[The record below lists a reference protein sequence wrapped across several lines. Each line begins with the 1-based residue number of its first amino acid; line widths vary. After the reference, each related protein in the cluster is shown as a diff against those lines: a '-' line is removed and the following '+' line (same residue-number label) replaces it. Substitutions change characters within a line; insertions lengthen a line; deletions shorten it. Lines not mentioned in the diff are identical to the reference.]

1 MDYSKIIK
9 EIGRGKNHA
18 RDLDQETA
26 FQLYRAMLAGEVPPL
41 ELGGI
46 LIALRI
52 KGEAQEEMLGFY
64 QAMQQ
69 QVIRLQKP
77 QGRPMPVVLPSY
89 NGARKQANLTP
100 LLALLLARVGL
111 PVVVHGVLNDSTRVT
126 SAEIFRELGL
136 PWSEDPQHA
145 QQRLDSGNPVFIPV
159 SALSASLAV
168 QLDLRWKM
176 GVRNSAHTLA
186 KLATPFGDEEV
197 LRIASVSHPEYVGRV
212 ASFFCQ
218 IGARGLLMHGT
229 EGEAYANPQRCPQI
243 HYISRGEQRVLLP
256 RPEQDEVADV
266 PAAKD
271 AVTTA
276 RWTARCLACEVA
288 IPAPIARQVACCL
301 LAAGEVES
309 LEQGLER
316 LERLPK

>member
-1 MDYSKIIK
+1 MDYTKIIK

-18 RDLDQETA
+18 RDLDRETA
-26 FQLYRAMLAGEVPPL
+26 FQLYQKMLADEVGEL
-41 ELGGI
+41 ALGGI
-46 LIALRI
+46 LIAMRI
-52 KGEAQEEMLGFY
+52 KGEAEEEMLGFY

-69 QVIRLQKP
+69 QVMRLQAP

-111 PVVVHGVLNDSTRVT
+111 PVVVHGVLDDSTRVT
-126 SAEIFRELGL
+126 SAETFRALGL
-136 PWSEDPQHA
+136 PWSQDAAHA
-145 QQRLDSGNPVFIPV
+145 QQRLDNGETVFIPV
-159 SALSASLAV
+159 NALSAPLDR
-168 QLDLRWKM
+168 QLGLRWRM

-186 KLATPFGDEEV
+186 KLATPFAEQDV

-212 ASFFCQ
+212 ASFFRQ

-243 HYISRGEQRVLLP
+243 HYIVDGEQQVLLE
-256 RPEQDEVADV
+256 RPAQDETPEL

-271 AVTTA
+271 AETTA
-276 RWTARCLACEVA
+276 RWTERCLAGEVA
-288 IPAPIARQVACCL
+288 IPLAIQRQIACCL
-301 LAAGEVES
+301 LAAGEVDS
-309 LEQGLER
+309 LEQGLAR
-316 LERLPK
+316 LRSA

>member
-1 MDYSKIIK
+1 MDYTKIIK

-18 RDLDQETA
+18 RDLDRETA
-26 FQLYRAMLAGEVPPL
+26 FQLYQKMLAGEVGEL

-46 LIALRI
+46 LIAMRI
-52 KGEAQEEMLGFY
+52 KGEAEEEMLGFY

-69 QVIRLQKP
+69 QVMCLQAP

-100 LLALLLARVGL
+100 LLALLLKRVGL
-111 PVVVHGVLNDSTRVT
+111 PVVVHGVLDDSTRVT
-126 SAEIFRELGL
+126 SAETFQVLGL
-136 PWSEDPQHA
+136 PWSQDAADA
-145 QQRLDSGNPVFIPV
+145 QQRLDQGEVVFIPV
-159 SALSASLAV
+159 SALSAPLDR
-168 QLDLRWKM
+168 QLGMRWRM

-186 KLATPFGDEEV
+186 KLATPFTGQDV

-212 ASFFCQ
+212 ASFFRQ

-243 HYISRGEQRVLLP
+243 HYIVNGEQQVLLE
-256 RPEQDEVADV
+256 RPGQDETPDL

-271 AVTTA
+271 AETTA
-276 RWTARCLACEVA
+276 RWTERCLAGEVA
-288 IPAPIARQVACCL
+288 IPLAIQRQVACCL
-301 LAAGEVES
+301 LATGEVGS

-316 LERLPK
+316 LRSA